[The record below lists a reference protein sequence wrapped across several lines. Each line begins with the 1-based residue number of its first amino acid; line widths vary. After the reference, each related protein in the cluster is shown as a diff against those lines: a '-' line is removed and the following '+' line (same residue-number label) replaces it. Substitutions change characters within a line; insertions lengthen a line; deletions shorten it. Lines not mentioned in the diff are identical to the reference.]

1 MRAGLCVRNLTKS
14 TGDSRS
20 KDLHMTNK
28 NLPFVKRF
36 ADGFFVLKYRK
47 HNSKSKGAELWLI
60 FS

>member
-47 HNSKSKGAELWLI
+47 QSLKQRGKT
-60 FS
+60 

>member
-14 TGDSRS
+14 TGDLRS
-20 KDLHMTNK
+20 KDSHMTNK

-47 HNSKSKGAELWLI
+47 QSLKQRG
-60 FS
+60 